1 MVEGLNI
8 SGCDAAMEA
17 DKERMCGSSMRR
29 KKARFIKNA
38 RAVDA
43 VAAV

>member
-17 DKERMCGSSMRR
+17 DKERMCGSSMR